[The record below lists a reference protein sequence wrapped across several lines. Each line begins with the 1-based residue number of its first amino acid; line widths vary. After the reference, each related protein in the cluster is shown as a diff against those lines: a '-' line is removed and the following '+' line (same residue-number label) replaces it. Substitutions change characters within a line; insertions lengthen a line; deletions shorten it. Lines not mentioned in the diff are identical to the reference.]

1 MRISG
6 RAGFRVR
13 LSLFQVVNMRV
24 YGEPRRPAAPYVLL
38 LLLLASLSGCATPHE
53 ERKEPAPSPPQAA
66 EFAPVIPPE
75 PAKLEQPPL
84 VSLSRRTGRTGRPYQ
99 VYGKTYRPLLTAT
112 GYEEK
117 GIASWYGPS
126 FHGRHT
132 SCGEVFD
139 MYRLSAAHKLLPMH
153 TRISVTNLENG
164 KSITLCVND
173 RGPFVPGR
181 VLDLSYAAAKT
192 LAFAD
197 KGLAR
202 ILIRTSGPVEG
213 QRANDLT
220 GAFFVHVGSFELE
233 ANARFLLE
241 DMKSMGY
248 RASLLKVIRID
259 RDEESRWRVEVG
271 PYKSMSDADR
281 AQSKVVKDYPSAF
294 TMAKE

>member
-1 MRISG
+1 MRID
-6 RAGFRVR
+6 
-13 LSLFQVVNMRV
+13 
-24 YGEPRRPAAPYVLL
+24 GEPRRPAAPCALL

-53 ERKEPAPSPPQAA
+53 ERKEPAPPPPQAVEA
-66 EFAPVIPPE
+66 APLIPPE
-75 PAKLEQPPL
+75 PAKPEQPPS
-84 VSLSRRTGRTGRPYQ
+84 VSPSRRTGRTGRPYQ
-99 VYGKTYRPLLTAT
+99 VYGKTYHPLLTAS

-153 TRISVTNLENG
+153 TRINVTNLENG

-181 VLDLSYAAAKT
+181 VLDLSYAAAKS

-202 ILIRTSGPVEG
+202 ILLRTSGPVEG
-213 QRANDLT
+213 QRANDLK
-220 GAFFVHVGSFELE
+220 GEFFVHVGSFQLQ
-233 ANARFLLE
+233 ADARFLLD
-241 DMKSMGY
+241 DMRSMGY

-259 RDEESRWRVEVG
+259 RDDETRWRVEVG